1 MQTGQCIKGLQL
13 NAAIISVN
21 NLQQISVTY
30 GAAEKEAAL
39 EKITKCIL
47 HSIGEVS
54 NIYRIRE
61 NIFICLSG
69 MDIRGYASQLR
80 DLVGF
85 TQINE
90 KYPIDVSVKCE
101 RWM

>member
-47 HSIGEVS
+47 HSIG
-54 NIYRIRE
+54 
-61 NIFICLSG
+61 
-69 MDIRGYASQLR
+69 
-80 DLVGF
+80 
-85 TQINE
+85 
-90 KYPIDVSVKCE
+90 
-101 RWM
+101 